1 MLARRGGTALAAAAI
16 ARFAAA
22 CGPAHRD
29 RRVRAPHQP
38 KHRNFSS
45 PAAPR
50 PGAACQVVFGSCL
63 KAEDGA
69 ISLPSSSGG
78 GAAAGAAA
86 AAPASLPTTVSTGLF
101 STSGSALCS
110 IASQHLLALRH
121 FSSTSSSLGDRL
133 RSSTGGGSS
142 GGGSSS
148 EDRSG
153 LSNAELHA
161 AAERLMRSS
170 RDDLKQPQKSS
181 NTDESMRQRMVLLLQ
196 LGFSQAAIEAA
207 VESEKQVGRSG
218 GPYIVEQHVGEA
230 VALLRRWGFSQQ
242 QLDRVL
248 AKSDAFTRAAADI
261 EAVLAWL
268 QRQFGMKPGKVV
280 RVCSTQATLLAHKQ
294 ATLES
299 NWRAFE
305 AAFQPAPSAQAA
317 LTAALRSGRLTCIT
331 LPLATIRWGPVLYV
345 Q

>member
-1 MLARRGGTALAAAAI
+1 MLARCGGTALAAAAI
-16 ARFAAA
+16 ARCAAA

-50 PGAACQVVFGSCL
+50 PGAACQVVFGSSPE
-63 KAEDGA
+63 AVTGA
-69 ISLPSSSGG
+69 ISLAAAPGG
-78 GAAAGAAA
+78 GAAAAAGAAVAPCLVLATA
-86 AAPASLPTTVSTGLF
+86 ASTGLIGMP
-101 STSGSALCS
+101 GSALCPR
-110 IASQHLLALRH
+110 AAQQLLVRRS
-121 FSSTSSSLGDRL
+121 FTSSSTLGERL
-133 RSSTGGGSS
+133 RSSSSS
-142 GGGSSS
+142 GG

-207 VESEKQVGRSG
+207 VESEKQMGRPG
-218 GPYIVEQHVGEA
+218 GPYIAEQHVGEA

-280 RVCSTQATLLAHKQ
+280 RVCSKQATLLQHKQ
-294 ATLES
+294 ATLETK
-299 NWRAFE
+299 WRAFE
-305 AAFQPAPSAQAA
+305 ATFQPTPTAKVA
-317 LTAALRSGRLTCIT
+317 LAAALRHGRFHFIALS
-331 LPLATIRWGPVLYV
+331 LATIRWGPVLYV